1 MSDTPSLPFCVPGL
15 AVVVA
20 RQGDASD
27 RVFVGT
33 DGAGTPL
40 GDDTIFPLASA
51 SKLAMGLAV
60 LRAVE
65 QGGVALDDP
74 LDRYL
79 PQAAAARPG
88 VTVRAL
94 LCHTSGLPLDLDPA
108 VTALTPTLDWA
119 EIAQGCARTPLAHA
133 PGAQVQYSNVAYG
146 LLAMVLER
154 VAGVDFKTVLET
166 QVFAPMGVEAY
177 IGRIPPRRPAV
188 VVDIDSDHVGTPLE
202 PYNSEFWWRLGT
214 PWAGIYSTAD
224 GLLAL
229 LQAYVDPRPDVVG
242 AATVAEARRD
252 QTGGLPAGSRPP
264 TRSSASAARARSAG
278 RGAPGG
284 SASSC
289 TATSARTG
297 SPRLRRPTRS
307 ARSAPRGASP
317 GATRPGAWRG
327 PRSRRAP
334 PTTAGSCA
342 TARRWA
348 APPCCR
354 APRSRTVA
362 RDAPGHAPG
371 REGPRPL
378 HRQHLP
384 VLDRDRRGRAHGDP
398 SPRRARAPGH
408 RARDVVDHARAAP
421 RRDARG

>member
-146 LLAMVLER
+146 LLAMMLER

-252 QTGGLPAGSRPP
+252 QTGGLSGGFATTDPFLGFRGSRAISWPRCAWGLGIELHGDKRP
-264 TRSSASAARARSAG
+264 HWVPATASADSFGQIGASGCIAWCDPARGVAWAAL
-278 RGAPGG
+278 APRTTDNGWLLRHGPALG
-284 SASSC
+284 SA
-289 TATSARTG
+289 A
-297 SPRLRRPTRS
+297 LLQ
-307 ARSAPRGASP
+307 
-317 GATRPGAWRG
+317 G
-327 PRSRRAP
+327 PAL
-334 PTTAGSCA
+334 A
-342 TARRWA
+342 
-348 APPCCR
+348 
-354 APRSRTVA
+354 
-362 RDAPGHAPG
+362 D
-371 REGPRPL
+371 
-378 HRQHLP
+378 
-384 VLDRDRRGRAHGDP
+384 GRA
-398 SPRRARAPGH
+398 
-408 RARDVVDHARAAP
+408 
-421 RRDARG
+421 